1 MAARASDSD
10 ALSRQNMVE
19 NADIPRPCEAN
30 QEENE
35 WSRDINI
42 SCGSTRAFAQ
52 GKVGIYPRGV
62 CVLCVTDIPTVKLP
76 MGNHYG
82 YIKKNKR
89 TTHDIPRTK

>member
-1 MAARASDSD
+1 MAVVIVTLYLAKIW
-10 ALSRQNMVE
+10 LKLNMFE

-42 SCGSTRAFAQ
+42 SCGSTRALAH

-62 CVLCVTDIPTVKLP
+62 CFVCDRYSHSETAHGKSLWI
-76 MGNHYG
+76 H
-82 YIKKNKR
+82 KKEQKNY
-89 TTHDIPRTK
+89 P